1 MNQLK
6 ELNLASHAICLN
18 RRQFLAATAAVSALN
33 KDYKRP
39 AKTIPR
45 VEGEAHELEWV
56 RAAKAGKPAVSNFE
70 YAGHLTEICLLGNL
84 AKRMDCRLDWDGPN
98 MKATNSP
105 EANQYVRTEYRQ
117 GWSL

>member
-1 MNQLK
+1 MAGVYSQRPL
-6 ELNLASHAICLN
+6 LLP
-18 RRQFLAATAAVSALN
+18 TALN

-56 RAAKAGKPAVSNFE
+56 RAAKAGKPAVSNFD
-70 YAGHLTEICLLGNL
+70 YAAHLTEICLLGNL
-84 AKRMDCRLDWDGPN
+84 AKRMDCRLDWDGVN